1 MNNIIDEYKNWL
13 TTYYR
18 ETLNLAEDLQP
29 SFLWRSLDRATLK
42 PSTLQSSTALVEDAS
57 IGLALLVVEI
67 SGGNEQEIKESI
79 TADLHRALSFRSKL
93 LPVDT
98 GNQIAEDDHDP
109 DGTWRV
115 AILWLCPS
123 DWKQAWKSALMDTRR
138 QSSVFDELTVDAVFV
153 EEKPLAPQFSE
164 HGSPC
169 LLLHTRRL
177 FSRKS
182 EEVDRWANAD
192 EKVKQEF
199 EGFST
204 QFNDTQR
211 RDIASGITEI
221 VSTYHPTQK
230 SSSDKE
236 ISTIDHIEIENLR
249 CINHLKIDD
258 ANENDKSRAWI
269 IHGPNGTGKSTIT
282 EAIALKSFGTSFR
295 YEKYLRDEDVTKN
308 KNANGYLSGYLQPI
322 HNIPN
327 AQQPIVR
334 LTKNDLGQL
343 DNLATSPESSKAAL
357 STMEGTL
364 ISQED
369 AGEFVKFTGTAM
381 AARLATSFSELARK
395 IEEFTANGYDAAN
408 ARRIEFNRRF
418 GMTASTKLK
427 ETIRGKIAASILA
440 RLPSP
445 ETNFIEWLKL
455 SNVLYTAY
463 SSEAKTLQLRLE
475 EAQKKTLAENIG
487 KSFAQLAALG
497 VSTESLTTIIKGYY
511 EERLSLLDTSSELL
525 KRFLTWRQGL
535 GEEIYEVVKHCRVWA
550 QWLARSRAQ
559 EDATL
564 QQRDVI
570 AALEKELLQTTETR
584 KRAEAAGKVARL
596 RFDHLNIAQ
605 SFIREHWASE
615 HPENCPTCNSYF
627 SDGIVSIVEAIHAEA
642 DAALNDHRKTYE
654 LLTQRIK
661 EIQEQIKSLSSNS
674 CPVPEATRLHI
685 GQIFSGLIGTEQ
697 NIEQW
702 LSFPGNE
709 VNILRYFGYIESP
722 PSIQDSAKYDVP
734 ADSQRMA
741 DDLTTEWN
749 NANLIAE
756 EPDAWENVKKEVS
769 YRLQSVVEKHLPETV
784 ERVWFEIALALTPA
798 RWLLPGPAAFKV
810 DERRGS
816 RRVDVMVEGR
826 LARYIFNN
834 AEQNVLG
841 LAWAFV
847 RHLTEGRFHH
857 AWLLLDDPAQEMDQ
871 PTFRELCRFLA
882 SLLRLYKTS
891 SQPFKLITLLH
902 QEERALDLA
911 RETDSGLYLLGW
923 TTEQGGRSERSDVR
937 RIRLTGPGT
946 HSPKPEALFSQIATS
961 MNLG

>member
-1 MNNIIDEYKNWL
+1 MNNMIDAYKNWL

-18 ETLNLAEDLQP
+18 ETLNLAGHSQP
-29 SFLWRSLDRATLK
+29 PFLWRSLDRATLM
-42 PSTLQSSTALVEDAS
+42 PSAHQSGAALVEDAS

-67 SGGNEQEIKESI
+67 DGGDELTIKEAI
-79 TADLHRALSFRSKL
+79 KADLHRALSFRSKL
-93 LPVDT
+93 LPMDT
-98 GNQIAEDDHDP
+98 GSQIGEHHHDP

-123 DWKQAWKSALMDTRR
+123 CWKQVWKGALMDTRR
-138 QSSVFDELTVDAVFV
+138 QSSVFDELTVDAIFV
-153 EEKPLAPQFSE
+153 EEQPLIQQFSE
-164 HGSPC
+164 HGTPC

-177 FSRKS
+177 FNCRS

-199 EGFST
+199 EGFSNR
-204 QFNDTQR
+204 FNDAQKQS
-211 RDIASGITEI
+211 IASGITQI
-221 VSTYHPTQK
+221 VSAYHPTSK
-230 SSSDKE
+230 SSTNDG
-236 ISTIDHIEIENLR
+236 IATIDRIEIENLR

-258 ANENDKSRAWI
+258 ATEDKKARAWI
-269 IHGPNGTGKSTIT
+269 IHGPNGTGKSSIS

-295 YEKYLRDEDVTKN
+295 YDKYLRDEDVTKN
-308 KNANGYLSGYLQPI
+308 KNASGYMSGYLQPI
-322 HNIPN
+322 HSKSSALPT
-327 AQQPIVR
+327 VR
-334 LTKNDLGQL
+334 LTKNDLGQF
-343 DNLATSPESSKAAL
+343 DNLAASPELSKTAQSA
-357 STMEGTL
+357 MEGTL

-381 AARLATSFSELARK
+381 AARLATSFSELAQK
-395 IEEFTANGYDAAN
+395 IEEYTTNGYDVAN

-427 ETIRGKIAASILA
+427 ETIRGKIAASVLA

-455 SNVLYTAY
+455 SDLLRTTY
-463 SSEAKTLQLRLE
+463 SSEARTLQLRLE

-497 VSTESLTTIIKGYY
+497 VSTENLAYVIKGYY
-511 EERLSLLDTSSELL
+511 EERLSLLRASSELM
-525 KRFLTWRQGL
+525 KHFLTWRQGL
-535 GEEIYEVVKHCRVWA
+535 GEGIGEVVGHCRVWA

-559 EDATL
+559 EDVPL

-570 AALEKELLQTTETR
+570 AALEKELLQTTENR

-596 RFDHLNIAQ
+596 RFDHLNVAQ

-615 HPENCPTCNSYF
+615 HPENCPTCNSYL
-627 SDGIVSIVEAIHAEA
+627 SSGIVSTVEAIHAEA
-642 DAALNDHRKTYE
+642 DAALNNHRKTYE
-654 LLTQRIK
+654 SLTQRIK

-685 GQIFSGLIGTEQ
+685 EQIFSGLIGTEQ

-702 LSFPGNE
+702 LSSPGNE
-709 VNILRYFGYIESP
+709 GNILRYLGYMESP
-722 PSIQDSAKYDVP
+722 PPPHDSAKYDIP
-734 ADSQRMA
+734 AECQRMA
-741 DDLTTEWN
+741 DDLTTEWK
-749 NANLIAE
+749 NADIIAE

-769 YRLQSVVEKHLPETV
+769 HKLQSVVEKHLPETV

-798 RWLLPGPAAFKV
+798 RWLLPAPASFKV

-816 RRVDVMVEGR
+816 RRVDVVVEGR
-826 LARYIFNN
+826 LARYLFNN

-882 SLLRLYKTS
+882 SLLRLYKTAG
-891 SQPFKLITLLH
+891 QPFKLITLLH

-923 TTEQGGRSERSDVR
+923 TTEQGADSERSDIR

-946 HSPKPEALFSQIATS
+946 HSPKPEALFNQTAAL
-961 MNLG
+961 MNPN